1 MICNYVSPVEL
12 RGVREISANPIIL
25 GAHRSRD
32 HNAAEVAMVTMN
44 SLKIQITQFMRL
56 FIGVI
61 LGGYEGY
68 AYPLHFL
75 VLQKWLVHIF
85 GWVSA

>member
-1 MICNYVSPVEL
+1 
-12 RGVREISANPIIL
+12 
-25 GAHRSRD
+25 
-32 HNAAEVAMVTMN
+32 MVTMN

-85 GWVSA
+85 WLGICVTASH